1 MNPRKLFKKALGGP
15 ENLAFH
21 EFLTLA
27 KAFGFRLVRVNGS
40 HHILN
45 HPEVGEQLNL
55 QEVGGKAKPYQFR
68 QFLKIVEDND
78 LSFGDQS

>member
-1 MNPRKLFKKALGGP
+1 MALGEP

-27 KAFGFRLVRVNGS
+27 SAFGFCLVRVNGS

-45 HPEVGEQLNL
+45 HLGVGEQLNL

-78 LSFGDQS
+78 LSLRGKS